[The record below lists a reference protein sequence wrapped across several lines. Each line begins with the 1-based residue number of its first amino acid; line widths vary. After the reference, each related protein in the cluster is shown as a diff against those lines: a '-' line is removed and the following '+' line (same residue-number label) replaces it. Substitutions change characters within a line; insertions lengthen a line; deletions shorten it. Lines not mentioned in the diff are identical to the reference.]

1 MSEEEKQSQA
11 IETAANSES
20 VDSLQVASTANA
32 DPTNGGAS
40 QAGHAQG
47 LPQSEPAQPA
57 PQTAAQSA
65 SQPASQPTPQP
76 APQPAPQ
83 PTPQEAPQPV
93 GVPPTA
99 QGMPVSPAY
108 QPQVQ
113 PGYAPQAAPQPVFV
127 PTPLQQLTGGM
138 KFAWAVIGAFLGIP
152 GVVLAWVC
160 NADKVPQ
167 VKNDAVK
174 FSIIGFVVWIGLGVV
189 VGLAIGGIATATF
202 FGALGAYL

>member
-1 MSEEEKQSQA
+1 MSEEEKQNQT
-11 IETAANSES
+11 IETATNSES
-20 VDSLQVASTANA
+20 VVSSQVVSTANVEPA
-32 DPTNGGAS
+32 NGGAP
-40 QAGHAQG
+40 QNEVAQG
-47 LPQSEPAQPA
+47 SPQPE
-57 PQTAAQSA
+57 AA
-65 SQPASQPTPQP
+65 QP

-83 PTPQEAPQPV
+83 PASQPTPQAAPQPV

-113 PGYAPQAAPQPVFV
+113 PGYTPQAAPQPVFV

-160 NADKVPQ
+160 NADKVSQ

-174 FSIIGFVVWIGLGVV
+174 FSIIGFVVWIGLGIV